1 MANKKSSIPAKVQKL
16 IFKEA
21 GNRCAFCGMEDIHAL
36 EIHHIKNREDGGG
49 DEPEN
54 LILVC
59 SNCHSQITYGVIS
72 MADVVTKK
80 RELIYTRPE
89 KERTQLSQSKVVNI
103 RGSVKD
109 SIVAN
114 VVRISN
120 AKRSGNKYP
129 EGSVGADL
137 MKKNYLDYLIHKYFD
152 FRKADS
158 SFGAFTHAEKFHYA
172 ELHESIRKRF
182 KAKTFYVPAH
192 RFQDECQY
200 IQERIDK
207 TILGKRN
214 KNRGTK
220 SYKSFDEYIKEQ
232 GLI

>member
-1 MANKKSSIPAKVQKL
+1 MANKKVSIPVKVQKL

-21 GNRCAFCGMEDIHAL
+21 DNKCAFCSMEDIHVL
-36 EIHHIKNREDGGG
+36 EIHHIRSREDGGG

-59 SNCHSQITYGVIS
+59 SNCHSQITYEVIS
-72 MADVVTKK
+72 MVDVVTKK
-80 RELIYTRPE
+80 RELIYTKP
-89 KERTQLSQSKVVNI
+89 KERVQSSLSNAVNI
-103 RGSVKD
+103 SGNVKD

-120 AKRSGNKYP
+120 VKRSENKYP

-152 FRKADS
+152 FRKADP

-200 IQERIDK
+200 IQGRINK

-214 KNRGTK
+214 KKQGIS
-220 SYKSFDEYIKEQ
+220 SYKSFEEYIKEQ
-232 GLI
+232 GLR

>member
-1 MANKKSSIPAKVQKL
+1 MANKRLSIPAKTQKL

-21 GNRCAFCGMEDIHAL
+21 SNSCAFCGMEDIHAL
-36 EIHHIKNREDGGG
+36 EIHHIRNREDGGG

-72 MADVVTKK
+72 TADVITKK
-80 RELIYTRPE
+80 RELIYTKP
-89 KERTQLSQSKVVNI
+89 KERTKLSLSNVVNI
-103 RGSVKD
+103 RGSVKG

-114 VVRISN
+114 VVRIS
-120 AKRSGNKYP
+120 KSKKSGNRYP

-137 MKKNYLDYLIHKYFD
+137 SKKNYLDYLIHKYFD

-172 ELHESIRKRF
+172 ELHESIRKKF

-192 RFQDECQY
+192 RFQEECQY

-207 TILGKRN
+207 TILGKWN
-214 KNRGTK
+214 KNRGIS
-220 SYKSFDEYIKEQ
+220 SYKSFDEYVKEQ
-232 GLI
+232 GLT